1 MLTRYLYEAGD
12 TVAASEIY
20 RRIVATTF
28 LPLRRDM
35 LAAPALY
42 NLALLATRERDR
54 ATAEGLYTALQPFA
68 DAFAS
73 TTVAKPVGW
82 HYLGMLAATT
92 GRTVA
97 AESDLRKAIAIH
109 DMVGA
114 PLFRAE
120 SEVELARVLLEQGDH
135 DGAERLL
142 ASADATASVRGAG
155 LLTRAVSALRPAL
168 PA

>member
-1 MLTRYLYEAGD
+1 MGKTEPPSPTCA
-12 TVAASEIY
+12 
-20 RRIVATTF
+20 RRS
-28 LPLRRDM
+28 R
-35 LAAPALY
+35 
-42 NLALLATRERDR
+42 
-54 ATAEGLYTALQPFA
+54 
-68 DAFAS
+68 
-73 TTVAKPVGW
+73 
-82 HYLGMLAATT
+82 
-92 GRTVA
+92 
-97 AESDLRKAIAIH
+97 IH
-109 DMVGA
+109 DIVGA